1 MGDSYG
7 NPVFMNFRNFK
18 NISMQQLESLLNV
31 AEERSFIKAARKMGL
46 SQPSLSKHI
55 QHLEDTVEARVVERR
70 QTGVSLTPE
79 GRIVY
84 ESARRIFRL
93 LDETGEKIGRMH
105 ETESGNLYLAASTIP
120 ATYILPRLI
129 QAFKSSYP
137 DVNCFVKTRDSRETI
152 DMILDDEA
160 EIGFIGR
167 VVEHRKLHAEP
178 LWKDRLVLVA
188 PAGHRWQEKRSV
200 TFDEVAVEP
209 FVNREQGSATRAIM
223 ETYLREKKKM
233 DLSAF
238 NIVGELG
245 SSEAVKEAVLS
256 GLGVAIISTH
266 AVRRDIARGSLVEI
280 PVRHGRIERDIYLI
294 YKKQL
299 SLMNY
304 HRLFLDFSKSYE
316 MSEHN
321 G

>member
-1 MGDSYG
+1 
-7 NPVFMNFRNFK
+7 MNYRNFK
-18 NISMQQLESLLNV
+18 NITMQQLESLVSV
-31 AEERSFIKAARKMGL
+31 AEERSFIKAAGKMGL

-70 QTGVSLTPE
+70 QTGISLTPE
-79 GRIVY
+79 GRVIY

-105 ETESGNLYLAASTIP
+105 ENESGNLYLAASTIP

-129 QAFKSSYP
+129 QAFKLSYP
-137 DVNCFVKTRDSRETI
+137 DINCFVKTRDSGETI
-152 DMILDDEA
+152 DMILNDEA

-167 VVEHRKLHAEP
+167 AVEHRKLHAES

-188 PAGHRWQEKRSV
+188 PAGHRWLEKKSV
-200 TFDEVAVEP
+200 TFDEVSGEP
-209 FVNREQGSATRAIM
+209 FVNREQGSATRAIL

-238 NIVGELG
+238 NIIGELG

-256 GLGVAIISTH
+256 GLGVSIISIH
-266 AVRRDIARGSLVEI
+266 AVRREIERGSLVEI
-280 PVRHGRIERDIYLI
+280 PVRHGRIERDFYLI
-294 YKKQL
+294 YKKQRG
-299 SLMNY
+299 LMNH
-304 HRLFLDFSKSYE
+304 HRLFLDFSKSYGI
-316 MSEHN
+316 SEN
-321 G
+321 YG